1 MPSRWIAAF
10 VQESAAFADTTG
22 LDDWNSEKA
31 VSQ

>member
-10 VQESAAFADTTG
+10 VQVSAAFADATG
-22 LDDWNSEKA
+22 LGDWNSEKA